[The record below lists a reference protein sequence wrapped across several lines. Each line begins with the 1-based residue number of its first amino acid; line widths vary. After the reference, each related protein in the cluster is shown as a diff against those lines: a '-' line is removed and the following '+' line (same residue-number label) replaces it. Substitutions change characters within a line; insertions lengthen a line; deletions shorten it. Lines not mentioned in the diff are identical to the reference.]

1 MGIGAV
7 FGAMNT
13 MAAIVAA
20 RTREIGTLR
29 ALGFSRLSILRLACD
44 RVDAAGIG
52 GGILGCSIAIPVN
65 GMNLRAAL
73 TSRRLPLRF
82 ALRRRP

>member
-1 MGIGAV
+1 M

-13 MAAIVAA
+13 MMAIVAA

-29 ALGFSRLSILRLACD
+29 ALGFSRLSIRLVVTESTLLALA
-44 RVDAAGIG
+44 VESSAARSRFRSTGYPVG
-52 GGILGCSIAIPVN
+52 GA
-65 GMNLRAAL
+65 NL
-73 TSRRLPLRF
+73 RRLPLRF